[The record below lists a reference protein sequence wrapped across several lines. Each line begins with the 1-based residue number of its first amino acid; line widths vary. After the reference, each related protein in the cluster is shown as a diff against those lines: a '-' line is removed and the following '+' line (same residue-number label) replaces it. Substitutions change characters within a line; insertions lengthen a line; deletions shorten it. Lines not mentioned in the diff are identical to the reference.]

1 MSKKF
6 SKFILSKKM
15 AVCTFPNDTKIT
27 TMAPLRSE
35 NILITC
41 KNNVYKTNR
50 QSLFHKKMF
59 LIGPFILEIEEFM
72 CFFII
77 WKIFTSDFFLSL
89 YEMKKCETYQNI
101 NFHWSKDFC
110 ASLPFWDRGLN
121 VWLISRGW
129 AI

>member
-6 SKFILSKKM
+6 SKFILSKNM

-50 QSLFHKKMF
+50 QSLFHKKIF

-72 CFFII
+72 CF
-77 WKIFTSDFFLSL
+77 LL
-89 YEMKKCETYQNI
+89 YEK
-101 NFHWSKDFC
+101 
-110 ASLPFWDRGLN
+110 
-121 VWLISRGW
+121 
-129 AI
+129 